1 MKKNL
6 EKLLKEI
13 ETLGLS
19 KKYVVQNDLNE
30 SRWGCIDTSGG
41 YYDSGDYIELS
52 VHKLFDSESDALENI
67 DRIIESEIEKEYKKD
82 QIEENY
88 DIYYDQK
95 REHYWIIPVHKVID
109 NQLDS
114 LEGAY
119 NSDIKH
125 FCDVLEMFI
134 HNYTNRKNK

>member
-30 SRWGCIDTSGG
+30 SRWGCIDSRGD

-52 VHKLFDSESDALENI
+52 VHKLFASEAEAQENI
-67 DRIIESEIEKEYKKD
+67 DKIIESEKD
-82 QIEENY
+82 DDDDDY
-88 DIYYDQK
+88 DIYYRQK

-125 FCDVLEMFI
+125 FCDELEMFI